1 MFLFLFFKF
10 PKQQSIA
17 QNNYVCV
24 TLSSIQCTKLS
35 SMGGGRGGG
44 RGVFSILPYIS
55 FLLTYDIQ
63 CSPTA
68 TGHYSCG
75 VKGE

>member
-44 RGVFSILPYIS
+44 RGVFSILPLFPSSLPMI
-55 FLLTYDIQ
+55 FNVHPLPQAIT
-63 CSPTA
+63 
-68 TGHYSCG
+68 H
-75 VKGE
+75 VV